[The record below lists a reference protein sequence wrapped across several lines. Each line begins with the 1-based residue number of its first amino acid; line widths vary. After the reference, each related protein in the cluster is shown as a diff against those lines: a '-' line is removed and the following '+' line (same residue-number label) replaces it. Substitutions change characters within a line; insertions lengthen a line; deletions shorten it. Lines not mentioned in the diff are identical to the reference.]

1 MPYKIILLSII
12 SSFLVSCAHVKSKE
26 ENLSDFN
33 TKKVGAII
41 SGCRMLGKERNWILK
56 EDSWYVNCAATWKN
70 LENNETIGFYG
81 NPDLRFLTPGKYRF
95 AGFSGTFQDMVYSY
109 YPKHDSN
116 FSFLTD
122 FEVKPGEIK
131 YIGYLKV
138 DTVNAKAIVNSF
150 NIFYTTDKKW
160 LEENIHSLYPTLSK
174 KILHQHIN
182 LSDKTYYARKHLP
195 VMEPNK

>member
-1 MPYKIILLSII
+1 MPYRIILFSII

-26 ENLSDFN
+26 ENLNDFN

-41 SGCRMLGKERNWILK
+41 SGCRMFAKEKKLILK
-56 EDSWYVNCAATWKN
+56 EESCYVNCTATWKN
-70 LENNETIGFYG
+70 LENNEVVRFYG
-81 NPDLRFLTPGKYRF
+81 NPDLKFLTPGKYRF
-95 AGFSGTFQDMVYSY
+95 TGFSGTFQDNIYSY
-109 YPKHDSN
+109 YQKSDSK

-138 DTVNAKAIVNSF
+138 DTVNAKSIVNSF
-150 NIFYTTDKKW
+150 NIFYSTDKKW

-174 KILHQHIN
+174 RIIHKHIN
-182 LSDKTYYARKHLP
+182 LSDATYYARKQLP